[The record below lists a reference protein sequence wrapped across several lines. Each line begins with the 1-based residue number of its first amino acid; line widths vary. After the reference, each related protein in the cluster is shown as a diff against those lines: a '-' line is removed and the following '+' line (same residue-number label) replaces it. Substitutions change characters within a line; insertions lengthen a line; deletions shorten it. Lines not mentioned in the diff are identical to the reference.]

1 MNTPP
6 AAAPRSAE
14 DQARFER
21 GVIESFERRIPFNA
35 VLGIKVLSLKT
46 GDVRLR
52 FDMKPELVGAYNV
65 GRLHG
70 GAICTA
76 LDAFSGMALLLGI
89 AERHPGDTPL
99 QLLQRTARMGTI
111 DLRVDF
117 LRQGLGEYFVATG
130 EVLRLGGR
138 VGSVHSRLHND
149 QGELIATATASFIV
163 S

>member
-1 MNTPP
+1 MTG
-6 AAAPRSAE
+6 AATAPRSAE
-14 DQARFER
+14 EQARFESAM
-21 GVIESFERRIPFNA
+21 VETFERRIPFNA
-35 VLGIKVLSLKT
+35 VLGLKVLSLKP

-52 FDMKPELVGAYNV
+52 FEMKPDLVGAYNF

-76 LDAFSGMALLLGI
+76 LDALSGMALI
-89 AERHPGDTPL
+89 VAVAERHPGETAL
-99 QLLQRTARMGTI
+99 QVMQRSARMGTI

-117 LRQGLGEYFVATG
+117 LRQGLGAWFDASG
-130 EVLRLGGR
+130 DVLRLGGR
-138 VGSVHSRLHND
+138 VGSVHSRLVND